1 MEGEGINNGESG
13 CRHPRGPSKD
23 PPSLLKRGLE
33 GLDLRNNMILHT
45 HTQCGNLIAKIYVEE
60 FSLRHSGISGV

>member
-1 MEGEGINNGESG
+1 MGRVVADILEVPLRIP
-13 CRHPRGPSKD
+13 HP
-23 PPSLLKRGLE
+23 LLKRGLE